1 MFGSSN
7 TIKLEQA
14 LFDRVK
20 RCAEAG
26 GYSSAK
32 EFVEHVLE
40 KELSQIEDG
49 ASDEEIM
56 RKLQGLGYLE

>member
-1 MFGSSN
+1 MFGSSHKV
-7 TIKLEQA
+7 KLEPA
-14 LFDRVK
+14 LFERVR

-26 GYSSAK
+26 GYSSAQ

-40 KELSQIEDG
+40 RELAQIEDG

-56 RKLQGLGYLE
+56 QKLQGLGYLE